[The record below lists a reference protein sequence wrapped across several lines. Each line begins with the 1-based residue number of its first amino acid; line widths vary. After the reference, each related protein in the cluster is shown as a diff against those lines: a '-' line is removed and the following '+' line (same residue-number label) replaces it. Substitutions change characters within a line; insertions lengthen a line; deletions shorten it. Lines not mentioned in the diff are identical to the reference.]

1 VILLD
6 VSPPRL
12 YLILVEGTLIFARK
26 ELHLQATY
34 VLVRGGTVQVQG
46 IRGGAWLEGDVLP

>member
-1 VILLD
+1 MAPQVILLD

-12 YLILVEGTLIFARK
+12 HLLLIEGTLIFARK

-34 VLVRGGTVQVQG
+34 ILVGGLTGVATGGRG
-46 IRGGAWLEGDVLP
+46 